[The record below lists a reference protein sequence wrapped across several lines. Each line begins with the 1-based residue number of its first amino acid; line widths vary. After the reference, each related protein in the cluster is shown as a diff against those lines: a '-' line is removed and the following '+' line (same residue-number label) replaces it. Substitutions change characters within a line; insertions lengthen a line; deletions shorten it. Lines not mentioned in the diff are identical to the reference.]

1 MVNHV
6 QILSLVVLFVL
17 FLGVPTISKMLGSTL
32 DSLPIRFLAVIL
44 ILASVR
50 YDGLISLGVF
60 LVVAALYIH
69 HHNNDLS
76 SIRLSSSS
84 SSNTTGQQTNS
95 GVRFEVPAAMA
106 GLEDGGQADVT
117 DDMMDFMPKRDIQD
131 NEVHQTSAQNSIN
144 EKHVLGS
151 EPLGAS
157 RAQNLFGEDARNAR
171 NLEQWSKDGSI

>member
-60 LVVAALYIH
+60 LVIAALYIH
-69 HHNNDLS
+69 HHNNDLT
-76 SIRLSSSS
+76 SIRLNGLSSS
-84 SSNTTGQQTNS
+84 QAVINS
-95 GVRFEVPAAMA
+95 GVRFETPAAMA

-131 NEVHQTSAQNSIN
+131 NEVHQTAQDSIN

-157 RAQNLFGEDARNAR
+157 KAQNLFGDDARNAR
-171 NLEQWSKDGSI
+171 GLEQWSKDGSI

>member
-1 MVNHV
+1 MVSQV
-6 QILSLVVLFVL
+6 QVLSLTVLFVL

-32 DSLPIRFLAVIL
+32 DLLPIRFLAVIL

-84 SSNTTGQQTNS
+84 SSSTTSMKSDVQ
-95 GVRFEVPAAMA
+95 FEPPAAMNV
-106 GLEDGGQADVT
+106 LHHGGQADVT
-117 DDMMDFMPKRDIQD
+117 DDMMDFMPKRDVQD
-131 NEVHQTSAQNSIN
+131 NEVHQTNAQSSIN

-157 RAQNLFGEDARNAR
+157 KAQNLFGEDARNAR

>member
-1 MVNHV
+1 MVSQV
-6 QILSLVVLFVL
+6 QLLSLTVLFVL

-60 LVVAALYIH
+60 LVIAALYIH

-76 SIRLSSSS
+76 SIRLTSSSS
-84 SSNTTGQQTNS
+84 TTSTKS
-95 GVRFEVPAAMA
+95 DVRFEPPPAMNV
-106 GLEDGGQADVT
+106 LEHGGHADVT

-131 NEVHQTSAQNSIN
+131 NEVHQTNAQNSIN

-157 RAQNLFGEDARNAR
+157 KAQNLFGDDARNAR
-171 NLEQWSKDGSI
+171 GLEQWSKDGSI